1 MSVAIALV
9 LFIEVSRSI
18 LYTREFNLDCIQ
30 AKHKFI
36 TLVRVSEMPSYSVL
50 CCTKELQ
57 FFNCKIVL
65 KNIYLYYKYLVNI
78 LIFI

>member
-1 MSVAIALV
+1 MISINATLNSSYIVHNSDNVSSYSVV

-18 LYTREFNLDCIQ
+18 LYTREFNLDCIH

-50 CCTKELQ
+50 CCTKEL
-57 FFNCKIVL
+57 
-65 KNIYLYYKYLVNI
+65 
-78 LIFI
+78 